1 MRVIVTGSHGLIG
14 GELAAMLERD
24 GHQVT
29 RLVRGIPGPGEAGW
43 DIKEGWADAA
53 SLEGHDAV
61 VHLAGAGLGDHR
73 WTSKYKRE
81 ILASRVQGTGLL
93 ARTLARLDAKPAVWA
108 SGSAVGYYG
117 DRGDAEV
124 TEETGPGAG
133 FLAEVCRQWE
143 AATTPAEDV
152 GIRVVHMRNGIVQ
165 TAKGG
170 SLKKLLVPFK
180 LAVGGRFGSG
190 RQWLSWISL
199 DDEVAAI
206 RHVLDHEELTG
217 PVNLT
222 APNPVTM
229 QDYASA
235 LGRALH
241 RPAVV
246 PTPTLAL
253 DVILGR
259 EMVQEMLLGGQ
270 RVVPAKLQ
278 ASGFTYRHPDL
289 DGALRDALAPA
300 A

>member
-1 MRVIVTGSHGLIG
+1 MRVIVTGSEGLSG
-14 GELAAMLERD
+14 GELAATLERD

-53 SLEGHDAV
+53 ALEGHDAV

-93 ARTLARLDAKPAVWA
+93 ARTLARLEAKPKVWA

-117 DRGDAEV
+117 DRGDAEL

-143 AATTPAEDV
+143 AATKPAEET
-152 GIRVVHMRNGIVQ
+152 GIRVAHLRSGIIQ

-199 DDEVAAI
+199 DDHVAAI
-206 RHVLDHEELTG
+206 RHVLEDEDVSG

-229 QDYASA
+229 QRSE
-235 LGRALH
+235 GR
-241 RPAVV
+241 
-246 PTPTLAL
+246 
-253 DVILGR
+253 
-259 EMVQEMLLGGQ
+259 
-270 RVVPAKLQ
+270 RVGK
-278 ASGFTYRHPDL
+278 G
-289 DGALRDALAPA
+289 
-300 A
+300 